1 MKVIKIEENIY
12 SYLVAH
18 KKPQESI
25 NATLERLLNIDP
37 NYVSKE
43 GNVFSNTF
51 ESNTSESN
59 VSQNMEKSV
68 AVNLKNNE
76 NKTENNQNTNVL
88 TKKIKFSQQNFN
100 FDDDLYEKVNTDLRK
115 LIVSDEFLESLA
127 VGRFLSVLSLMYKIL
142 PQQFT
147 KAAHKQNGRVRLYF
161 ASQPSDFSGGNSTKP
176 KAIPNSPL
184 WVETNNNSSR
194 KLKIMTS
201 IMQDL
206 EVDKKIITQIKP
218 FFAKKAEQKKLFK
231 KND

>member
-43 GNVFSNTF
+43 GNVFSNT
-51 ESNTSESN
+51 SESN
-59 VSQNMEKSV
+59 VSESNTSQNMEKSV

-88 TKKIKFSQQNFN
+88 TRKIKFSQQNFN

-127 VGRFLSVLSLMYKIL
+127 VGRFLAVLSLMYKIL